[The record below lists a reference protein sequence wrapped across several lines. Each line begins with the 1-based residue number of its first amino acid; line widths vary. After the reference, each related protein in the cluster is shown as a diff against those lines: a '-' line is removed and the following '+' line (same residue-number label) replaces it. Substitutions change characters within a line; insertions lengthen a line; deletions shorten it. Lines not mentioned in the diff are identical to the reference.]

1 MFSLTYFKQVQE
13 LGISSH
19 LQILALKEIWKSSI
33 HSLILHTQSPKS
45 MSFIVTVL
53 IHLCVWRKALLICS
67 LIPSDNFYIYIVLLI
82 GMERHDVIDQTKKNL
97 LLLSTVYL
105 YTPVETFL
113 QCLAFFHLNFFLQA
127 LLAGPD
133 VWSWFFCSILLCNNF
148 DGCISSRKC
157 MHCSQIVT

>member
-82 GMERHDVIDQTKKNL
+82 GMERAWRYWSNKEKFAVIVHCVSIHSSRNVSAMFSIFSFKF
-97 LLLSTVYL
+97 LS
-105 YTPVETFL
+105 PSI
-113 QCLAFFHLNFFLQA
+113 AS
-127 LLAGPD
+127 
-133 VWSWFFCSILLCNNF
+133 WSWCLILIFLRYT
-148 DGCISSRKC
+148 SL
-157 MHCSQIVT
+157 